1 MMTMR
6 YNYIDSKKR
15 IKGILVDNTEIK
27 KVASISSLKDRI
39 HSQNGVVTSIT
50 AIFVN
55 IVDSK
60 KIYDLPDPLLVS
72 KILRSYTSET
82 LNIINSLDENSPL
95 ETGVMGDIVYAI
107 FSTPNK
113 AQLYNVVELAFFI
126 NTMTLMLNKILNPII
141 PDILP
146 IKTKIAVSTGIDT
159 VVNATVSGSDRKDKI
174 IIGESVQWAR
184 EYVKSHELE
193 GPVILHKTTY
203 KNVIALLRNNNP
215 ETDVDSLFKAVE
227 FKDSVVY
234 ETDIRKPVFEK
245 WIKTGMKEF

>member
-1 MMTMR
+1 MR
-6 YNYIDSKKR
+6 YNYIDSKR
-15 IKGILVDNTEIK
+15 NIKGILSDSSAIK
-27 KVASISSLKDRI
+27 KVASINSLKDRI

-60 KIYDLPDPLLVS
+60 KIYELPDPLLVS

-107 FSTPNK
+107 FSTPDK

-126 NTMTLMLNKILNPII
+126 NTMTLMLNKILEPVV
-141 PDILP
+141 PSILP

-159 VVNATVSGSDRKDKI
+159 VVNATVSGGDRKDKI

-184 EYVKSHELE
+184 EYVKSHDLE
-193 GPVILHKTTY
+193 GPIILHKTTY
-203 KNVIALLRNNNP
+203 KNVIALLKLNNP
-215 ETDVDSLFKAVE
+215 DIDVDELFKTVE
-227 FKDSVVY
+227 FKDSIVY
-234 ETDIRKPVFEK
+234 ETNIRKPVFEK
-245 WIKTGMKEF
+245 WIKTGMKEI